1 MPILQIGSIVHY
13 VMAFETESANI
24 HRPAV
29 VLDFSGTTCHLRVF
43 TSSGDG
49 PRYASG
55 TAEVSS
61 VAEDS
66 NATPA
71 WNTWHWPE

>member
-1 MPILQIGSIVHY
+1 MPTLFIGAIVHY

-29 VLDFSGTTCHLRVF
+29 VLDFSDTTCHLRVF
-43 TSSGDG
+43 SSSGDG
-49 PRYASG
+49 YRYASG

-61 VAEDS
+61 VAQDTA
-66 NATPA
+66 ATPA